1 MKLLLDTHVWLWSL
15 VSPDRL
21 LPSVAGLLSD
31 AENDLYLSAASCW
44 EIAIKYQ
51 RGKLPLPEHPEDFIG
66 PRLLRDGIHGLQ
78 VSLQHAT
85 RVARLPMVHRDP
97 FDRLLVSQSQIEEIA
112 LISADPVFAQYDI
125 ELIRC

>member
-1 MKLLLDTHVWLWSL
+1 VRLLLDTHVWLWSL
-15 VSPDRL
+15 VSPERLSPSAARL
-21 LPSVAGLLSD
+21 LGD

-51 RGKLPLPEHPEDFIG
+51 LGKLPLPEHPEDFIG

-85 RVARLPMVHRDP
+85 RVARLPMIHRDP
-97 FDRLLVSQSQIEEIA
+97 FDRLLVSQSQIEKIA
-112 LISADPVFAQYDI
+112 LISADPIFGKYDV

>member
-1 MKLLLDTHVWLWSL
+1 VRLLLDTHVWLWSL

-21 LPSVAGLLSD
+21 SPSVAGLLGD

-51 RGKLPLPEHPEDFIG
+51 LGKLPLPEHPEDFIR
-66 PRLLRDGIHGLQ
+66 PRLLRDGIHAMP
-78 VSLQHAT
+78 VSLPHAT
-85 RVARLPMVHRDP
+85 RVARLPMIHRDP
-97 FDRLLVSQSQIEEIA
+97 FDRLLVSQSRIEEIA
-112 LISADPVFAQYDI
+112 LVSADPVFARYDI